1 MTKDER
7 PVLNLGGN
15 NWQLGQVSQKPFAA
29 VNDLAE
35 VQEWLPATVPGH
47 VHLDML
53 AQRRL
58 DDPFYGLNNQASQWV
73 DGYDWWYRRS
83 STLHLAPGKRAF
95 LILNGV
101 DYLSTIYL
109 NGQLLGTHEGML
121 SRQVYEVTKLVPDTG
136 LCELAVRLWGAE
148 ALPRRRLSLGE
159 RLWGA
164 IAQCLQGGVE
174 AFPDRTATLKCQ
186 MSFGWDFAP
195 RLRSAGIWDDVAL
208 VVSGPVCIED
218 AWVRPQVPGGEVKAV
233 PVTVSLTLDA
243 DRARTVQAVL
253 TISGENCDPGP
264 PLRLEKVLTLVPGR
278 QTADLA
284 CTLERPLL
292 WQPWDRGQPNLYRL
306 EVVLQETDPPRL
318 ELDRFTTTFGL
329 RHVAMARN
337 PDTPPGNADWTFVLN
352 GQREFV
358 RGANWVPPDSFPG
371 HITTDDYAALIRL
384 AKEAH
389 INLLR
394 VWGGG
399 LREKAAFYD
408 LCDREGLLVWQE
420 FPFAC
425 LNLGYFPRDTAFRQL
440 AYQEAAS
447 IVRQLRNHPSVV
459 LWCGGNEFS
468 PTRNRG
474 VVEALRQA
482 VAENDGTRPF
492 REASPVRGDRH
503 NWRVW
508 HAKAP
513 LAEYRHDLSQF
524 ASEFGLQAAPDVA
537 SLRRFLPAEQLW
549 PPGEGWVYHNAELAK
564 LWRYARAFCHLPTS
578 PLAPP
583 RIGEGKEEGWQGESS
598 ASGESD
604 LEAFVAATQQ
614 AQALGL
620 QVAIDHY
627 RRRKYR
633 CSGVIFWQLNEPWP
647 AICWS
652 VLDYYRRPKL
662 AYRRLQEL
670 YNPIL
675 VSVDYPLVEHEPGG
689 EFRGTV
695 WIVNDTLLRCADC
708 LVRLFLDDDL
718 VFTRQVTLEADA
730 VTGAGEVTCRLP
742 RTGPWALRA
751 ELWQAKRLLSTNH
764 YDLHYHD
771 PQGIGWFADLYSRL
785 GELTLR

>member
-1 MTKDER
+1 MTKDKR
-7 PVLNLGGN
+7 PLLNLGGN
-15 NWQLGQVSQKPFAA
+15 DWQLGQVPRQPFAA
-29 VNDLAE
+29 VNDLAA

-47 VHLDML
+47 VHLDLL
-53 AQRRL
+53 ALGRIA
-58 DDPFYGLNNQASQWV
+58 DPFYGLHNQASQWV
-73 DGYDWWYRRS
+73 DECDWWYRRS
-83 STLHLAPGKRAF
+83 FTLHLAPGERAF
-95 LILNGV
+95 LVLNGV
-101 DYLSTIYL
+101 DYLSAVYL
-109 NGQLLGTHEGML
+109 NGQLLGTHEGMF
-121 SRQVYEVTKLVPDTG
+121 SRQVYEVTRLVPHTG

-164 IAQCLQGGVE
+164 IARRLQRGIE

-208 VVSGPVCIED
+208 LVSGPVCIAD
-218 AWVRPQVPGGEVKAV
+218 AWVRGQLPEGEAQAV

-264 PLRLEKVLTLVPGR
+264 PLRLEQALTLAPGR

-284 CTLERPLL
+284 FTLERPLL

-306 EVVLQETDPPRL
+306 EVVLQEADQPPL
-318 ELDRFTTTFGL
+318 ELHRLTTTFGL
-329 RHVAMARN
+329 RHVTMARN
-337 PDTPPGNADWTFVLN
+337 PDTPSANADWTFVIN

-358 RGANWVPPDSFPG
+358 RGANWVPPDALPG
-371 HITTDDYAALIRL
+371 RLTAGDYAALLRL

-425 LNLGYFPRDTAFRQL
+425 LNLGYFPGDAAFCQL

-447 IVRQLRNHPSVV
+447 IVRQLRHHPSVA

-474 VVEALRQA
+474 VVAALRQA
-482 VAENDGTRPF
+482 VADNDGTRPF

-508 HAKAP
+508 HARAP
-513 LAEYRHDLSQF
+513 LAEYRRDLSQF

-537 SLRRFLPAEQLW
+537 SLRRFLPAEHLW

-564 LWRYARAFCHLPTS
+564 LWRYARAFYPY
-578 PLAPP
+578 APP
-583 RIGEGKEEGWQGESS
+583 LVGEGPGERS
-598 ASGESD
+598 ARSAGN

-620 QVAIDHY
+620 QVAIEHY

-662 AYRRLQEL
+662 AYHRLQEL
-670 YNPIL
+670 YSPIL
-675 VSVDYPLVEHEPGG
+675 VSVDYPLMEHEPGG

-695 WIVNDTLLRCADC
+695 WVVNDTLQRCADC
-708 LVRLFLDDDL
+708 LVRLFLDDEL
-718 VFTRQVTLEADA
+718 VFTRQVTLEPDA
-730 VTGAGEVTCRLP
+730 VTLAGEVTCRLP

-771 PQGIGWFADLYSRL
+771 PQGLAWFADLYSRL

>member
-1 MTKDER
+1 MAQDER
-7 PVLNLGGN
+7 PVLNLGGSD
-15 NWQLGQVSQKPFAA
+15 WQLGQVPRQPFVA

-47 VHLDML
+47 VHLDLL
-53 AQRRL
+53 ALGRIA
-58 DDPFYGLNNQASQWV
+58 DPFYGLHNQASQWV
-73 DGYDWWYRRS
+73 DECDWWYRRS
-83 STLHLAPGKRAF
+83 FTLHLAPGERAF
-95 LILNGV
+95 LVLHGV
-101 DYLSTIYL
+101 DYLSAVYL
-109 NGQLLGTHEGML
+109 NGQLLGLHEGMF
-121 SRQVYEVTKLVPDTG
+121 SRQVYEVTRLVPATG

-148 ALPRRRLSLGE
+148 ALPRRQLSLGE

-164 IAQCLQGGVE
+164 IARRLQGGIE

-195 RLRSAGIWDDVAL
+195 RLRSAGIWDDVTL

-218 AWVRPQVPGGEVKAV
+218 AWVQPQIRVGEAQAV
-233 PVTVSLTLDA
+233 PVTVSLPLDA
-243 DRARTVQAVL
+243 AQACTVQAVL
-253 TISGENCDPGP
+253 TISGENCAPGP
-264 PLRLEKVLTLVPGR
+264 PLRLEQVLTLLPGR
-278 QTADLA
+278 QTADLDF
-284 CTLERPLL
+284 TLERPLL

-306 EVVLQETDPPRL
+306 EVVLQETNPPRR
-318 ELDRFTTTFGL
+318 ELDRLTTTFGL

-337 PDTPPGNADWTFVLN
+337 PDTPSANADWTLVIN

-358 RGANWVPPDSFPG
+358 RGANWVPPDALPG
-371 HITTDDYAALIRL
+371 RVTAGDYAALIRL

-389 INLLR
+389 VNLLR

-408 LCDREGLLVWQE
+408 LCDREGILVWQE

-425 LNLGYFPRDTAFRQL
+425 LNLGYFPRDAAFRQL
-440 AYQEAAS
+440 ADQEAAS
-447 IVRQLRNHPSVV
+447 IVWQLRHHPSVV

-482 VAENDGTRPF
+482 VADHDGTRPF
-492 REASPVRGDRH
+492 RAASPVLGDRH

-508 HAKAP
+508 HGRAP
-513 LAEYRHDLSQF
+513 LVEYRHDLSQF

-537 SLRRFLPAEQLW
+537 SLRRFLPAEHLW
-549 PPGEGWVYHNAELAK
+549 PPGAGWVYHNAELAK
-564 LWRYARAFCHLPTS
+564 LWRYARAFYPYPP
-578 PLAPP
+578 PLV
-583 RIGEGKEEGWQGESS
+583 GEGLGERS
-598 ASGESD
+598 ASAEDD

-620 QVAIDHY
+620 QVAIEHY

-633 CSGVIFWQLNEPWP
+633 CSGTIFWQLNEPWP
-647 AICWS
+647 AVCWS

-675 VSVDYPLVEHEPGG
+675 VSVDYPLLEHEPGG
-689 EFRGTV
+689 EFQGTV
-695 WIVNDTLLRCADC
+695 YVVNDTLQRCADC
-708 LVRLFLDDDL
+708 LVRLFLDDEL
-718 VFTRQVTLEADA
+718 VFTRQVTLEPDA
-730 VTGAGEVTCRLP
+730 VTVAGEVTCRLP
-742 RTGPWALRA
+742 RSGPWALRA
-751 ELWQAKRLLSTNH
+751 ELWQTRRLLSTNH

-771 PQGIGWFADLYSRL
+771 PQGIGWLADLYSRL

>member
-1 MTKDER
+1 MKDEGLMTKGER

-15 NWQLGQVSQKPFAA
+15 DWQLGQVSQKPFAA

-47 VHLDML
+47 VHLDLL
-53 AQRRL
+53 ALGRIE
-58 DDPFYGLNNQASQWV
+58 DPFYGLNNQASQWV
-73 DGYDWWYRRS
+73 DGCDWWYRKPF
-83 STLHLAPGKRAF
+83 TLHLAPGERAF
-95 LILNGV
+95 LVFDGV
-101 DYLSTIYL
+101 DYLSAIYL
-109 NGQLLGTHEGML
+109 NGQLLGMHEGMF
-121 SRQVYEVTKLVPDTG
+121 SRQVYEVTRLVPDTG
-136 LCELAVRLWGAE
+136 LCDLAVRLCGAE

-164 IAQCLQGGVE
+164 VAQRLQGGIE

-195 RLRSAGIWDDVAL
+195 RLRSAGIWDDVSL
-208 VVSGPVCIED
+208 VVSGPVFIED
-218 AWVRPQVPGGEVKAV
+218 AWVRCQLPEAADEAKAV

-243 DRARTVQAVL
+243 AQARTVQAVL
-253 TISGENCDPGP
+253 VVSGENCDPGP
-264 PLRLEKVLTLVPGR
+264 PLRLEQALTLVPGH
-278 QTADLA
+278 QTTDLA
-284 CTLERPLL
+284 FTLERPLL

-306 EVVLQETDPPRL
+306 EVVLSEADQPWL

-329 RHVAMARN
+329 RRIELARN
-337 PDTPPGNADWTFVLN
+337 PDTPPGNADWTFVVN

-358 RGANWVPPDSFPG
+358 RGANWVPPDSLPG
-371 HITTDDYAALIRL
+371 RVTADDYAALLRL

-389 INLLR
+389 VNLLR

-408 LCDREGLLVWQE
+408 LCDRQGILVWQE

-425 LNLGYFPRDTAFRQL
+425 LNLGYFPRDAAFRQL

-447 IVRQLRNHPSVV
+447 IVRQLRHHPSVV

-468 PTRNRG
+468 PNRNRG

-492 REASPVRGDRH
+492 REASPARGDRH

-508 HAKAP
+508 HARASF
-513 LAEYRHDLSQF
+513 ADYNGDLSQF

-537 SLRRFLPAEQLW
+537 SLQHFLPAAQLW
-549 PPGEGWVYHNAELAK
+549 PPGEGWVYHSAELAK
-564 LWRYARAFCHLPTS
+564 LWRYARAFYPFS
-578 PLAPP
+578 PPLV
-583 RIGEGKEEGWQGESS
+583 GEGQGERS
-598 ASGESD
+598 ASGEGD

-620 QVAIDHY
+620 QVAIEHY
-627 RRRKYR
+627 RRCKYR

-675 VSVDYPLVEHEPGG
+675 VSVDYPLVEREPGG

-695 WIVNDTLLRCADC
+695 WVVNDTLLRCADC

-718 VFTRQVTLEADA
+718 VFTRQVTLEPDA
-730 VTGAGEVTCRLP
+730 VTAAGEVTFHLP
-742 RTGPWALRA
+742 WSGPWALRA
-751 ELWQAKRLLSTNH
+751 ELWQAKRLISTNH
-764 YDLHYHD
+764 YDLRYHD
-771 PQGIGWFADLYSRL
+771 PHGIGWFADLYSRL